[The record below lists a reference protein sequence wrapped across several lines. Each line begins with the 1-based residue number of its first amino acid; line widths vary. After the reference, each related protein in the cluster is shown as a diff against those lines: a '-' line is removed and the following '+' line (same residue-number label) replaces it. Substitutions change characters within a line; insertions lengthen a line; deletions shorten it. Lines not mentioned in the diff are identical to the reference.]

1 MIDGDARH
9 DDDVDDDDDDDDSSS
24 DNLGSPETRKELKQV
39 AQLSHEKLTNGCYFP
54 SEETQWPSL
63 VIV

>member
-1 MIDGDARH
+1 MIDVEARH
-9 DDDVDDDDDDDDSSS
+9 DDDVDDDDDDSSS

-39 AQLSHEKLTNGCYFP
+39 AQLSHEKLTNGYFP